1 MGYMMILIP
10 MMNLITFNFK
20 CIYALPWRSFFFLRR
35 YQTLGWDK
43 KPLVDPWTYEII
55 MDSYIINQIRNVSP
69 LSFPIATSRPIDQRA
84 RAEAISRR
92 ALPLQASP
100 WLLAGLRGARM
111 KSRKPIK
118 NPNPKKK
125 NISPAPKSDLHND
138 CRKGCAI
145 GCMSSHPV
153 AGSRNPRPSFVTYQ
167 VLQ

>member
-1 MGYMMILIP
+1 M
-10 MMNLITFNFK
+10 
-20 CIYALPWRSFFFLRR
+20 
-35 YQTLGWDK
+35 
-43 KPLVDPWTYEII
+43 DPWTYEII

-92 ALPLQASP
+92 ALPLQAAP

-118 NPNPKKK
+118 NPNPKE
-125 NISPAPKSDLHND
+125 NISPAPTSDLHND

-153 AGSRNPRPSFVTYQ
+153 AGSRNPRPSFLYQ
-167 VLQ
+167 PSVAIIRKFAPGTLLKEIASAGGKPLVIHHCLGK